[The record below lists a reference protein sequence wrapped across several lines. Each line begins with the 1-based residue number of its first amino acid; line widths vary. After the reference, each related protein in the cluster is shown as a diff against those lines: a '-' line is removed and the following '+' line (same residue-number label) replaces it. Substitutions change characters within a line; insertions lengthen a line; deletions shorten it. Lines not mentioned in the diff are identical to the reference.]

1 MEATTLKKTM
11 SLRISPALYEHLKTL
26 SSKEN
31 RSINNYVET
40 MLFKV
45 SNFEEKQTY
54 SDETGDKNYK
64 KPSRNIKKGE
74 TIKITPKTLWGNIE
88 EKEEKEELYEI
99 EISKEAKRNLTL

>member
-11 SLRISPALYEHLKTL
+11 SLRISPELYEHLKTL

-54 SDETGDKNYK
+54 SDETGDKIIK
-64 KPSRNIKKGE
+64 ALEEHKKGE
-74 TIKITPKTLWGNIE
+74 TIKITPKTLW
-88 EKEEKEELYEI
+88 EI
-99 EISKEAKRNLTL
+99 

>member
-40 MLFKV
+40 MLLKV
-45 SNFEEKQTY
+45 SNFEEENIQTY
-54 SDETGDKNYK
+54 SDETGDKIIK
-64 KPSRNIKKGE
+64 ALEEHKKGE
-74 TIKITPKTLWGNIE
+74 TIKITPKTLW
-88 EKEEKEELYEI
+88 EI
-99 EISKEAKRNLTL
+99 

>member
-45 SNFEEKQTY
+45 SNFEEENIQTY
-54 SDETGDKNYK
+54 SDETGNKIIK
-64 KPSRNIKKGE
+64 ALEEHKKGE
-74 TIKITPKTLWGNIE
+74 TIKITPKTLW
-88 EKEEKEELYEI
+88 EI
-99 EISKEAKRNLTL
+99 

>member
-1 MEATTLKKTM
+1 MISFCIQNDINMEATTLKKTM

-54 SDETGDKNYK
+54 SDETGDKIIK
-64 KPSRNIKKGE
+64 ALKEHKKGE
-74 TIKITPKTLWGNIE
+74 TIKITPKTLW
-88 EKEEKEELYEI
+88 EI
-99 EISKEAKRNLTL
+99 

>member
-45 SNFEEKQTY
+45 SNFEEKEKHTY
-54 SDETGDKNYK
+54 SDETGDKIIK
-64 KPSRNIKKGE
+64 ALEEHKKGE
-74 TIKITPKTLWGNIE
+74 TINITPKTLW
-88 EKEEKEELYEI
+88 EI
-99 EISKEAKRNLTL
+99 

>member
-54 SDETGDKNYK
+54 SDETGDKI
-64 KPSRNIKKGE
+64 IKALEEHKNGE
-74 TIKITPKTLWGNIE
+74 TIKITPKTLW
-88 EKEEKEELYEI
+88 EI
-99 EISKEAKRNLTL
+99 

>member
-45 SNFEEKQTY
+45 SNFEEKQTS
-54 SDETGDKNYK
+54 SDETGAKIIK
-64 KPSRNIKKGE
+64 ALEEHKKGE
-74 TIKITPKTLWGNIE
+74 TIKITPKTLW
-88 EKEEKEELYEI
+88 EI
-99 EISKEAKRNLTL
+99 

>member
-54 SDETGDKNYK
+54 SDETGDKIIK
-64 KPSRNIKKGE
+64 ALEEHKKGE
-74 TIKITPKTLWGNIE
+74 TIKITPKTLW
-88 EKEEKEELYEI
+88 EI
-99 EISKEAKRNLTL
+99 